1 MAFIFPPAAPRAVL
15 CIGSCKGAH
24 KTPAFWLLLSSAG
37 TASALSLHHLP
48 LTSRAEVGRILGGDI
63 ISTADPL
70 TRGYSIPCDACWD
83 TEAKE
88 KEEGGGIFVVYSV
101 YPPEQPLCVLKPCLL
116 GSGKTSLADGKYTIK
131 SLVFFLCFCAHILFF
146 FCFSNLPS
154 PDLQGLF
161 PILFCWGGKWWSDLV
176 GTWHPAK
183 VNPLQFA
190 ITF

>member
-48 LTSRAEVGRILGGDI
+48 LTSRAGVGRILGGDI

-88 KEEGGGIFVVYSV
+88 KEEGGGDICCLQCLSSRATTVCAEALPPGKWQDITRWWEVYNKVWFFSFASV
-101 YPPEQPLCVLKPCLL
+101 H
-116 GSGKTSLADGKYTIK
+116 T
-131 SLVFFLCFCAHILFF
+131 
-146 FCFSNLPS
+146 FCFSFALVTCLLLTYKGFFPSYFAEEGSDGVTWWAHGIQPRSTHCNL
-154 PDLQGLF
+154 L
-161 PILFCWGGKWWSDLV
+161 
-176 GTWHPAK
+176 
-183 VNPLQFA
+183 
-190 ITF
+190 